1 MLLKYWILL
10 FYESIIAV
18 LMILSIPEYPYY
30 KFFTRTNITLS
41 VNDTEKLD
49 NPTNTNSSR

>member
-18 LMILSIPEYPYY
+18 LMILSVLEYPCY
-30 KFFTRTNITLS
+30 KFFTETNITLS
-41 VNDTEKLD
+41 VNNTEKFD

>member
-10 FYESIIAV
+10 FYGSIIAV
-18 LMILSIPEYPYY
+18 LMILSIPEYPCY